1 MRIVSFDVGIKNL
14 AMCVFDCVDSG
25 FQMIEWRIIN
35 LLQNTTDPATSAP
48 TCQAVLS
55 KTKTVETCNKKA
67 NFQKCGHYYCK
78 THANKA
84 VNENRGSFQTATTT
98 PAFIKKYKKDQ
109 LIECW
114 NQVFPFQPQSIP
126 SKKEDILDNIL
137 EYYKQQHFVPYKHPK
152 QKNAN
157 DMTLVE
163 ISKCI
168 QSELSLDSHLK
179 TVTTVLIE
187 NQITPIAGR
196 MGIIQ
201 GMLIQYFVGMNSG
214 ASIHCI
220 SSSNK
225 LKGFTVNEENTYK
238 HHKQDAKQI
247 AVQLLETNA
256 AMIPKQF
263 ITAFHAAIKKD
274 DLADSFLQLLG
285 FLKGKGFIAI
295 QNNYLIMRIT

>member
-14 AMCVFDCVDSG
+14 AMCVFDCVDTG
-25 FQMIEWRIIN
+25 LQMIEWKIIN
-35 LLQNTTDPATSAP
+35 LLQNISDPASSVP
-48 TCQAVLS
+48 TCESVLA
-55 KTKTVETCNKKA
+55 KTNETCNKKA
-67 NFQKCGHYYCK
+67 CFQKCGQYYCK
-78 THANKA
+78 THANKL
-84 VNENRGSFQTATTT
+84 VNENRGSFQTPTTT
-98 PAFIKKYKKDQ
+98 PAFIKKYKKDE
-109 LIECW
+109 LIQCW
-114 NQVFPFQPQSIP
+114 NQVFPFQTHSVP
-126 SKKEDILDNIL
+126 SKKEDILDKIL
-137 EYYKQQHFVPYKHPK
+137 EHYKQQHFIPYKHPK

-168 QSELSLDSHLK
+168 QSELSSDVHLR

-201 GMLIQYFVGMNSG
+201 GMLIQYFVDTNPT

-247 AVQLLETNA
+247 VIDLIGMNPLI
-256 AMIPKQF
+256 IPKQCVSSF
-263 ITAFHAAIKKD
+263 QTILKKD
-274 DLADSFLQLLG
+274 DLADSFLQVLG
-285 FLKGKGFIAI
+285 FLKGKGFISI
-295 QNNYLIMRIT
+295 QNNYLIVRIS

>member
-14 AMCVFDCVDSG
+14 AMCVFDCVDNHL
-25 FQMIEWRIIN
+25 QMIEWRIIN
-35 LLQNTTDPATSAP
+35 LLQNTDPTSSSVP
-48 TCQAVLS
+48 TCESVLS
-55 KTKTVETCNKKA
+55 KSKTVETCNKKA
-67 NFQKCGHYYCK
+67 CFQKCGHFYCK

-84 VNENRGSFQTATTT
+84 VNENRGSFQTTTTT
-98 PAFIKKYKKDQ
+98 PAYIKKYKKDQ
-109 LIECW
+109 LIDCW
-114 NQVFPFQPQSIP
+114 HQVFPFQPQSIP
-126 SKKEDILDNIL
+126 TKKEDILDTIL
-137 EYYKQQHFVPYKHPK
+137 EYYKQQQFVPYKHPK

-201 GMLIQYFVGMNSG
+201 GMLIQYFVGMNPD

-238 HHKQDAKQI
+238 NHKQDAKQI
-247 AVQLLETNA
+247 VVQLVETNA
-256 AMIPKQF
+256 GMIPKHCLVNFQ
-263 ITAFHAAIKKD
+263 TAIKKD